1 MADIEG
7 EWSVQFDGSAGSK
20 GWGAGVVLT
29 SPESHEIPL
38 AFKLDFPC
46 TNNEAE
52 YEALLLGLISAQEV
66 GARCLCIR
74 GDSNLIIK

>member
-1 MADIEG
+1 M
-7 EWSVQFDGSAGSK
+7 
-20 GWGAGVVLT
+20 LT
-29 SPESHEIPL
+29 SPEGHEIPL

-52 YEALLLGLISAQEV
+52 YKALLLGLIFAQEV

-74 GDSNLIIK
+74 GDSNFIIKQANGEYGLKEPALAPYRVAV